1 MTGLTD
7 WQNRVRWSLPFVVL
21 LVFAATL
28 PLGDSLSFG
37 VVNLVH
43 VTLMIVVLVGAT
55 ARISAGLVPLRWH
68 PSAPWLMLFG
78 VVHLVSLMTARDPAV
93 ALRSVVTG
101 GMGIALAFTV
111 HALCTTVDRRNAL
124 MTVLVG
130 MGIVAG
136 LYGVTTMGSLETQ
149 FAGAGA
155 LSGRAEGVFNQPNQL
170 GSFSAIMLML
180 GWSHLL
186 GAKTRVEK
194 GIAAACTVLSVV
206 NLVVSFSRG
215 AWLGALLGAVLLT
228 IVSLRFY
235 RRWFLRSMAAVL
247 AIGIPTVLIIV
258 PQVIVLMGE
267 RLATIAEP
275 SSNPDDKRPFIYD
288 EALRQILQRPILG
301 QGPGNFEP
309 TSIMAERSGA
319 SLDIMHSH
327 SLFLQIAVG
336 GGLIAVAAFLLLA
349 ASLTRQFW
357 IVWRQASED
366 EAVPALGLVC
376 ALLTVIGQGMG
387 DFTLGNPI
395 LFYLVWT
402 IVGALLAATDR
413 RHGSLRNATGEGLSR

>member
-1 MTGLTD
+1 MTALTA
-7 WQNRVRWSLPFVVL
+7 WQNCVRWSSPFVVL
-21 LVFAATL
+21 LVFVATL

-37 VVNLVH
+37 IVNLVH
-43 VTLMIVVLVGAT
+43 VTLMIVVLIGGT
-55 ARISAGLVPLRWH
+55 ARIAAGLVPIRWH

-78 VVHLVSLMTARDPAV
+78 VVHLLSLMTARDPAIAV
-93 ALRSVVTG
+93 RSVVTG
-101 GMGIALAFTV
+101 GMGILLAFTV
-111 HALCTTVDRRNAL
+111 HALCTTAGRRHAL

-130 MGIVAG
+130 MGAVAG

-170 GSFSAIMLML
+170 GSFSSIMLML

-186 GAKTRVEK
+186 GAKTWGEK

-228 IVSLRFY
+228 IVSIRFH
-235 RRWFLRSMAAVL
+235 RRWFLRSMAAILV
-247 AIGIPTVLIIV
+247 IGVPAVLITM
-258 PQVIVLMGE
+258 PQVIALLGE

-275 SSNPDDKRPFIYD
+275 SSNPDDKRPFIYH
-288 EALRQILQRPILG
+288 EAFRQILQRPILG

-309 TSIMAERSGA
+309 TSMMAERSGA
-319 SLDIMHSH
+319 SLDILHSH
-327 SLFLQIAVG
+327 NLFLQIAVS
-336 GGLIAVAAFLLLA
+336 GGLVAVAAFLLVG
-349 ASLTRQFW
+349 ASLTGRFW
-357 IVWRQASED
+357 TAWKQAPGA

-413 RHGSLRNATGEGLSR
+413 RCGSFTDATREGLSR